1 MKENI
6 FCKETPF
13 IVEFYLVKKSV
24 YIKFVEAS
32 KNKFNL
38 DFFESFV
45 FYSLI
50 FCDFT
55 SLFLFYCFMIKE

>member
-32 KNKFNL
+32 
-38 DFFESFV
+38 
-45 FYSLI
+45 
-50 FCDFT
+50 
-55 SLFLFYCFMIKE
+55 